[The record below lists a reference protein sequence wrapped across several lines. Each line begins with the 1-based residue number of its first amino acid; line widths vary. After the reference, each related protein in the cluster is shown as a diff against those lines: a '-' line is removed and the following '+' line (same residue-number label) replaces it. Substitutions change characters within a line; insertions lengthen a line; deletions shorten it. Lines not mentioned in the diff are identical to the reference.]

1 MVLPLT
7 VLHVLSAKGLDSH
20 VEAALRQA
28 VAIQRRGHRVLVQ
41 ATEGAEAAARAEDLG
56 LRVFTDM
63 VLAAGYPRPNF
74 WQDCRMMARRVDIEA
89 VDVVHT
95 HFAPEAWIA
104 GVAGLLASRTPAI
117 LRNLDAPVAPSPKA
131 FYHLM
136 HRGMIDLVIAP
147 NGALFRSL
155 RALPDFDIEF
165 ACLIHNGVDL
175 KRFAPSVNG
184 LAARK
189 AWGIAEDVPLAV
201 LQGSVPIAQYE
212 PVFFEAVKQL
222 RAKVPQAR
230 AVWLAEERL
239 PGARAAFEQRVR
251 AAGLDET
258 ALRVVS
264 RANDYEI
271 ALSAADVV
279 VVPAGDS
286 EAADR
291 LTLEAMALGRPVVT
305 AKTPGVV
312 EVVQDGKTGRLVPS
326 GDAGALAGALGDLL
340 KDRAAAKRLGV
351 AGREAAEREYGEDQ
365 TAARQE
371 ELYLRILE
379 DHGYDPEFG
388 DFTI

>member
-28 VAIQRRGHRVLVQ
+28 VATQRRGHRVLVQ
-41 ATEGAEAAARAEDLG
+41 ATAGAAAVARAEDLG

-117 LRNLDAPVAPSPKA
+117 LRSMDAPAAPAPKA

-136 HRGMIDLVIAP
+136 HRGMIDLIVAP

-175 KRFAPSVNG
+175 KRFAPSVDG
-184 LAARK
+184 RAARK
-189 AWGIAEDVPLAV
+189 AWGIGEDEPLAV
-201 LQGSVPIAQYE
+201 LQGSVPIAQHE
-212 PVFFEAVKQL
+212 AVFFEAVKQL

-230 AVWLAEERL
+230 AVCLAEERV
-239 PGARAAFEQRVR
+239 PGARAAFEQRAR
-251 AAGLDET
+251 AAGLDEA
-258 ALRVVS
+258 ALRVVP
-264 RANDYEI
+264 RANDYEA

-312 EVVQDGKTGRLVPS
+312 EVVQDGKTGRLVPA
-326 GDAGALAGALGDLL
+326 GDAAALAGALGDLL
-340 KDRAAAKRLGV
+340 KDRAAAKRMGV

-379 DHGYDPEFG
+379 EHGYDPEYG